1 MVSAGYG
8 MARLTSAEDWA
19 KPHRG
24 AHVRPVK
31 EAYWR
36 VPAAA
41 GVESDIV
48 DFATWMQAMMGSR
61 PDVLPA
67 QALQL
72 AHRPRVGTG
81 RLYGGALR
89 PATSEAYYGL
99 GWRSFTYG
107 GRPLVGPFGT
117 AESYPAAW
125 IFAPSSRA
133 GVVGALDR

>member
-8 MARLTSAEDWA
+8 MAQLTSAEDWA

-48 DFATWMQAMMGSR
+48 DFATWMQALMGSR

-67 QALQL
+67 AALQL
-72 AHRPRVGTG
+72 AHRPSVGMG
-81 RLYGGALR
+81 QLYGGPVR
-89 PATSEAYYGL
+89 QATRVASFGL
-99 GWRSFTYG
+99 GWRSFHPG
-107 GRPLVGPFGT
+107 GAT
-117 AESYPAAW
+117 A
-125 IFAPSSRA
+125 
-133 GVVGALDR
+133 

>member
-67 QALQL
+67 AALQL
-72 AHRPRVGTG
+72 AHRPRVG
-81 RLYGGALR
+81 RSEEH
-89 PATSEAYYGL
+89 TSEL
-99 GWRSFTYG
+99 QSLMRI
-107 GRPLVGPFGT
+107 
-117 AESYPAAW
+117 SYAVFCLKKKKKNYQVAT
-125 IFAPSSRA
+125 
-133 GVVGALDR
+133 

>member
-67 QALQL
+67 AALPL
-72 AHRPRVGTG
+72 APRPRLGPG
-81 RLYGGALR
+81 RPYRGPLR
-89 PATSEAYYGL
+89 EATSTAYSGH
-99 GWRSFTYG
+99 RRPSF
-107 GRPLVGPFGT
+107 P
-117 AESYPAAW
+117 
-125 IFAPSSRA
+125 
-133 GVVGALDR
+133 

>member
-8 MARLTSAEDWA
+8 MALLTGARDRA
-19 KPHRG
+19 KPHRV
-24 AHVRPVK
+24 AQVHAVK

-36 VPAAA
+36 IPAAA

-67 QALQL
+67 RALEL

-81 RLYGGALR
+81 RLYGGPLR
-89 PATSEAYYGL
+89 QAISEASYGL

-107 GRPLVGPFGT
+107 GRRLEGHSGPVEG
-117 AESYPAAW
+117 
-125 IFAPSSRA
+125 SRA
-133 GVVGALDR
+133 AMLFHPQARTGGGALW